1 MSASCKKGILTGLPI
16 HKMQVPNMESQ
27 KDLTAMWNRI
37 DCSEQSRAE
46 QSRAEQSR
54 AEQSRAEQRLKGVF
68 WRLVSVRRLKPNIDI

>member
-1 MSASCKKGILTGLPI
+1 MSASCKKGVLTGLPI

-46 QSRAEQSR
+46 VKRGLLASCERETFKAEYR
-54 AEQSRAEQRLKGVF
+54 YI
-68 WRLVSVRRLKPNIDI
+68 RLVMDNRRFLSG